1 MTRRDKTEMG
11 RGLAEAFSVSQHA
24 RRDRRFA
31 GNPSQRIT
39 EDAAMANGND
49 LVRTVYVRES
59 NVFRE
64 ATPEREPLL
73 AAYHAISKR
82 FRRGAT
88 LNFP

>member
-1 MTRRDKTEMG
+1 
-11 RGLAEAFSVSQHA
+11 
-24 RRDRRFA
+24 
-31 GNPSQRIT
+31 
-39 EDAAMANGND
+39 MANGND